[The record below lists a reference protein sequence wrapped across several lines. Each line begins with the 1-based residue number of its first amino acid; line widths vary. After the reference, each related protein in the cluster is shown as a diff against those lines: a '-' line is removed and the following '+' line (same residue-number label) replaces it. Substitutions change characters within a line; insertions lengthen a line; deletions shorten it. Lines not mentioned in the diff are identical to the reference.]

1 MSSITNSADKVL
13 DRAPAVHAGRLDVRR
28 VLHDVIDGVQK
39 DDVMGLASE
48 LTYHMMLTVF
58 PFLLMISAL
67 PQVAGAL
74 FNIPNPGERFADELS
89 GLLSK
94 DSADVAKRLID
105 EMTRTSGWTAFFF
118 GLTGSLWAGL
128 STTSTLR
135 KALNRVYRFD
145 DKASFLVRKLEESWL
160 TVVTAALFVAA
171 VVCVLVG
178 PALLGSVPHVST
190 PAANL
195 IAFALVLIA
204 VHLIYWQA
212 PSEPHDFEFAAP
224 GSLFFAVTWLLFSL
238 GFAWYLSNIGTM
250 NHVYGSLGF
259 LIALLFWLYGT
270 SLSLLIGSEIN
281 ATFAKQLDP
290 QTQAQSVEAGDKQ
303 DVNLT

>member
-1 MSSITNSADKVL
+1 MSSFTRSADKVL
-13 DRAPAVHAGRLDVRR
+13 DHAPPVRAGRLDLRR

-74 FNIPNPGERFADELS
+74 FDIPNPGDRFADELS

-94 DSADVAKRLID
+94 DSADLAKRLID

-135 KALNRVYRFD
+135 KALNRIYRFD
-145 DKASFLVRKLEESWL
+145 DKTPLLQRKLEEAWL
-160 TVVTAALFVAA
+160 TLAIAALFVTA
-171 VVCVLVG
+171 VVCILIG

-195 IAFALVLIA
+195 IAFALVLVAI
-204 VHLIYWQA
+204 HLIYWQA
-212 PSEPHDFEFAAP
+212 PSHPHDFEFATP
-224 GSLFFAVTWLLFSL
+224 GSLFFAVSWLLFSL
-238 GFAWYLSNIGTM
+238 GFAWYLSNIGTL

-259 LIALLFWLYGT
+259 LIALLVWLYGT
-270 SLSLLIGSEIN
+270 SLSLLAGSEIN
-281 ATFAKQLDP
+281 AAFAKQLDP
-290 QTQAQSVEAGDKQ
+290 QTQMKSNDVPTKS
-303 DVNLT
+303 DVNS